1 MKEIDALELPTT
13 LRYAESHE
21 WARPDGETVVVG
33 IDDYAQDRLGD
44 IVYVELPVV
53 GARFGQGEE
62 FGSVESVKA
71 VSELYMPIAGEVV
84 AINDALQEDPAAVN
98 SQPYERGWLIR
109 VKPDAPASL
118 LSLLDRESYL
128 NLLKG

>member
-1 MKEIDALELPTT
+1 MKELDTLELPAT

-21 WARPDGETVVVG
+21 WARQEGESVVIG
-33 IDDYAQDRLGD
+33 INDYAQDRLGD

-53 GARFGQGEE
+53 GARFEQGEE
-62 FGSVESVKA
+62 FGTVESVKA

-84 AINDALQEDPAAVN
+84 AVNEGLREDPAAVN
-98 SQPYERGWLIR
+98 SQPYEQGWLIR
-109 VKPDAPASL
+109 VKPNSTEPL
-118 LSLLDRESYL
+118 VSLLDRDSYL